1 MAGYKEAGR
10 EDAMDID
17 PGTWDRMLEQTLD
30 DGRLSNSER
39 SALKERIRDAA
50 LDDRNRALLRS
61 RAFELARRK
70 LGESRSPELL
80 SWLED
85 VTKLLLPFSGES
97 GEPFV
102 EAHFSPGEACCRRIM
117 GLLRGAR
124 RQAELCVYTITDD
137 RITGEVLAAHRRGVA
152 VRLVTD
158 NEKAYDPGSD
168 TLQLARAGVPVKV
181 DDSPYFMHHKFAI
194 FDGDTLLT
202 GSYNWTRGAAD
213 NNEENLILSNDR
225 RLLTAFR
232 GEFERLWAKFDPP
245 RMGS

>member
-1 MAGYKEAGR
+1 MT
-10 EDAMDID
+10 MDQAN
-17 PGTWDRMLEQTLD
+17 WDKMLEQTLD

-39 SALKERIRDAA
+39 AALKERIREAA
-50 LDDRNRALLRS
+50 LDDRNRAVLRS
-61 RAFELARRK
+61 RAFELARSRVR
-70 LGESRSPELL
+70 ESAGPELIT
-80 SWLED
+80 WLED
-85 VTKLLLPFSGES
+85 VSKLLLPFSGES

-117 GLLRGAR
+117 GLLRGVR

-152 VRLVTD
+152 VRIVTD

-168 TLQLARAGVPVKV
+168 TLQMARAGVPVKV

-194 FDGDTLLT
+194 FDADVLLT

-232 GEFERLWAKFDPP
+232 GEFERLWTKFNPP
-245 RMGS
+245 HMGS

>member
-1 MAGYKEAGR
+1 
-10 EDAMDID
+10 MDID
-17 PGTWDRMLEQTLD
+17 PSTWDTMLEQTLD

-39 SALKERIRDAA
+39 AALKERIREAA
-50 LDDRNRALLRS
+50 LDDRNRAVLRS
-61 RAFELARRK
+61 RAFDLARRRVR
-70 LGESRSPELL
+70 ETAAPELI

-85 VTKLLLPFSGES
+85 VNKLLLPFSGDS

-137 RITGEVLAAHRRGVA
+137 RITSEVLAAHRRGVA
-152 VRLVTD
+152 VRIVTD

-168 TLQLARAGVPVKV
+168 ILQMARAGVAVKV
-181 DDSPYFMHHKFAI
+181 DDSPYFMHHKFAV
-194 FDGDTLLT
+194 FDGDVLLT

-213 NNEENLILSNDR
+213 NNEENLILTNDR

-232 GEFERLWAKFDPP
+232 GEFERLWVKFNPP
-245 RMGS
+245 HMGT